1 MSFINKLNY
10 EIENDPN
17 FTVAS
22 SLILGFLFSGISWG
36 FIYVIIFL
44 IIWEF
49 LYFAYLHSNYR
60 TWDLNERITIILAA
74 LLGYIMGA
82 IFHDDDDF
90 YEHQENFK
98 KDWDHYGKEFGWF

>member
-1 MSFINKLNY
+1 MGFLQDLNC

-36 FIYVIIFL
+36 LLYVIIFL

-49 LYFAYLHSNYR
+49 LYFGYLSCNNK
-60 TWDLNERITIILAA
+60 TWDLNQRIVVILAA

-90 YEHQENFK
+90 YEHHENFK
-98 KDWDHYGKEFGWF
+98 KYWNNYGEEFGWF